1 MKNIF
6 LSILLLLQILFLS
19 RCKIQ
24 SGAIPIQSGQ
34 TEYTIDIKIKGLTD
48 SVAYLGTYTGKNLY
62 FYDTAVVRKDG
73 SFTFK
78 NNNMP
83 HGVYAVIP
91 SMNPPKYFDILVNEQ
106 TIKLETNLEN
116 LAGNVVVKKS
126 KENKLFFEYV
136 QFLEKQAKLK
146 EPLIKERKIAFESKE
161 TKKVDELNKK
171 IIAIDSA
178 VIDYQIAVSTK
189 NIDTYF
195 GKLISMSVETT
206 IPEPSFPLADTNKWK
221 YEYYTNHFWDNVDLS
236 DDRLGKSA
244 LFYNQMETYF
254 MKVIAQIPDTINQR
268 IDAFMNQL
276 TPNGFMMK
284 SAVEF
289 LAYAHAKTK
298 IMGME
303 SVYVHV
309 ADNYI
314 LNGRS
319 NWIDQDKIEKLRPK
333 VDKLR
338 PTLIGKI
345 APNIILADTSE
356 KNWINLANVN
366 HEYTLLIFWAEDCG
380 HCKKEIPKFKKVYDS
395 LKNISEIDLEVYAVC
410 TSIEND
416 DWRKFIKEKELDWIN
431 VSDFQEMREDHMK
444 YLIEKKTTLE
454 SINYRNIYDVFV
466 TPVAYLLDKDKRI
479 VAKQFDSDQLSE
491 ILKVLQNR
499 KK

>member
-6 LSILLLLQILFLS
+6 ISFLLLTLS
-19 RCKIQ
+19 LNLLSQQK
-24 SGAIPIQSGQ
+24 
-34 TEYTIDIKIKGLTD
+34 YTIQVKIKGLTD
-48 SVAYLGTYTGKNLY
+48 SLAYLGTYTGKNLY
-62 FYDTAVVRKDG
+62 FYDTAVVNKDG
-73 SFTFK
+73 SFTFV
-78 NNNMP
+78 NEDMP

-91 SMNPPKYFDILVNEQ
+91 SMKPPKYFDILVNE
-106 TIKLETNLEN
+106 TSISLETDMNN
-116 LAGNVVVKKS
+116 LAGNVNVKKS

-136 QFLEKQAKLK
+136 HFLEKQAKVK
-146 EPLIKERKIAFESKE
+146 KPIIEERQIAYDSNE
-161 TKKVDELNKK
+161 TEKVTELNKR
-171 IIAIDSA
+171 ITEIDSA
-178 VIDYQIAVSTK
+178 VIKYQIDVSEK
-189 NIDTYF
+189 NKDTYF
-195 GKLISMSVETT
+195 GKLINMSIEIK
-206 IPEPSFPLADTNKWK
+206 IPEPNTIVEDTNKWK
-221 YEYYTNHFWDNVDLS
+221 YDYYTNHFWDNVDLS

-254 MKVIAQIPDTINQR
+254 MKVIVQIPDTINKR
-268 IDAFMNQL
+268 IDEFMNKL

-284 SAVEF
+284 AAVEF

-309 ADNYI
+309 ADAYI

-319 NWIDQDKIEKLRPK
+319 AWIEEDKIEKLRPK

-345 APNIILADTSE
+345 TPNIILADTSE
-356 KNWINLANVN
+356 KKWMNLAEVN
-366 HEYTLLIFWAEDCG
+366 HEYTMLIFWAEDCG

-395 LKNISEIDLEVYAVC
+395 LKEIKEIDLEVYAVC

-416 DWRKFIKEKELDWIN
+416 DWRKFIIENDLDWIN
-431 VSDFQEMREDHMK
+431 VSDFQDMRENHMR
-444 YLIEKKTTLE
+444 YLAEHKTTLE

-466 TPVAYLLDKDKRI
+466 TPVAYLLDENKKI
-479 VAKQFDSDQLSE
+479 VAKQFDSEQLKQ
-491 ILKVLQNR
+491 ILEVMEKS

>member
-1 MKNIF
+1 
-6 LSILLLLQILFLS
+6 
-19 RCKIQ
+19 
-24 SGAIPIQSGQ
+24 
-34 TEYTIDIKIKGLTD
+34 
-48 SVAYLGTYTGKNLY
+48 
-62 FYDTAVVRKDG
+62 
-73 SFTFK
+73 
-78 NNNMP
+78 
-83 HGVYAVIP
+83 
-91 SMNPPKYFDILVNEQ
+91 MNPPKYFDILVNEQ